1 MFLGVAT
8 LFVIVIV
15 FVLTASAGAVV
26 GLLGPVVELD
36 PELLPHA
43 AIANAPRLAMT
54 RAKRNLPVLIC
65 ISGD

>member
-15 FVLTASAGAVV
+15 FVLTASVGAVV

-43 AIANAPRLAMT
+43 VIRNAAKLAIPRAN
-54 RAKRNLPVLIC
+54 RNLPVLIC
-65 ISGD
+65 ISKH